1 MEGTDDTSSPAR
13 TLRKRPKRQL
23 SVESATTAATSG
35 SATSPPSAKRRR
47 VGGNP
52 TSTPTS
58 AHESLKSPPPTPPP
72 VLVSEELA
80 ATQEIELLASSGS
93 SGGSSLLSRT
103 TTVGLHEL
111 SSSPQRGSGS
121 HHHQQHQ
128 GHAGAGGIVYRVSST
143 IVELDEEGRAHEKQP
158 VVQKV
163 AVSMMS
169 EALLRRERR
178 ELHPHRRVA
187 MEVIRLLDAFFCAL
201 PEFNYE
207 PNRPSHQWL
216 KRSVFHQYYTPSQGR
231 QSARDGSTSSSSS
244 SSSSFGS
251 MHGDDTDDTDDD
263 ERELHG
269 DDDEETIDLTNVE
282 QARAIDDADNHGGAA
297 ARSSRHSRHVRSP
310 SASPSRSPQRTASS
324 PKRGRAV
331 SPSRPVRKQPRELLR
346 DILEP
351 LAQAADEVLGADPSL
366 IHMQSPV
373 YILGDLHGN
382 YKDLQFFSNALW
394 KMGIDMSPASF
405 LFLGDFVDRG
415 PHSVETLAYLLA
427 LKVRRN
433 TCASFVPLTHSP
445 AIPLAR

>member
-23 SVESATTAATSG
+23 SVESATTATTSG

-244 SSSSFGS
+244 SSSFGS